1 MVSRPVLPKVLA
13 LSGAT
18 PALAE
23 SDRLESAEYDHPGW
37 PTQIAK
43 RLTLETVRLVEP
55 ELTAARLREGR
66 WSDVEVAGGQ
76 LGGLDLT
83 GTSLR
88 RVRYV
93 RTRMSGAILAEAEIK
108 DVTFEDAKLDLANF
122 RHATLMRVQFVR
134 CQLTEAAFGGARLM
148 DVVFTNC
155 DLTSAEFSAAT
166 LRQVDLRGCTLTSLS
181 GITGLRGGTLSADQ
195 MIALMPELAAELGI
209 KLENN

>member
-1 MVSRPVLPKVLA
+1 MLAHAAAVSD
-13 LSGAT
+13 
-18 PALAE
+18 LAE
-23 SDRLESAEYDHPGW
+23 SDRLESAEYNHPSW
-37 PTQIAK
+37 PAQISK

-55 ELTAARLREGR
+55 ELTAARLREGS

-88 RVRYV
+88 RVRYG

-108 DVTFEDAKLDLANF
+108 DVTFEGTKLDLANF

-134 CQLTEAAFGGARLM
+134 CQLTEAAFGGARLT
-148 DVVFTNC
+148 DVIFTNC

-181 GITGLRGGTLSADQ
+181 GITGLRGGTLNTDQ
-195 MIALMPELAAELGI
+195 MIGLLPELAAELGI